1 MKHTTIL
8 KLAVC
13 STAFLLGTAY
23 NTSSTHHFKLPSFQ
37 TNQVKAD
44 DFSDVRI
51 QQHIY
56 FDPSYKAQDVLNYNK
71 SINDQQYRNVLDK
84 ASIKSMDSGK
94 NVYQDS
100 PADENDRVYNGQPS
114 AKQNLELNIYTLNLL
129 NEIYKQ
135 LGLNRQLVLNRSAM
149 QMEQE
154 LANQYQKD
162 NWTTL
167 KGHDANAINTIDKQ
181 YEPYGCESAL
191 GGDATYKTIN
201 NLNINDY
208 KRTIYNGIIIMLFGN
223 IQSPAFNK
231 LYPSLHNSIGQG
243 EYAHAAA
250 LLGYGNTPD
259 GVRYIGRY
267 FAIGTQFDENVQPTG
282 ENIITIHI
290 ALNPDDI
297 TIPAG
302 QPHKFNKNDNVTD
315 TTEHFSSPSR
325 IAQYKQYLA
334 QKAAQHKQ
342 QIQDEVNAQKRA
354 NDAANQQVKEQ
365 FEQAEKQAQKFQNGN
380 ADIDAMIDNDIAKAG
395 KKGGHQSVTPAPIRH
410 KYGTKKVRKHHK
422 RVARKHK
429 KRVTRKRRKRTRKVK
444 TRKRG
449 TRKHRKRVVRRRKK
463 KHLRRK
469 NKRSKIIRRKRGK
482 KRSARRHNKR
492 NKHGKHKRI
501 ITLHF

>member
-51 QQHIY
+51 PQHIY
-56 FDPSYKAQDVLNYNK
+56 IDPSYKVQDLRNWLSELTKSKSQAAITNK
-71 SINDQQYRNVLDK
+71 RLDE
-84 ASIKSMDSGK
+84 ASIKSMASGK

-100 PADENDRVYNGQPS
+100 PADENDKVYNGQPN
-114 AKQNLELNIYTLNLL
+114 ARQNLELNIYALNLL
-129 NEIYKQ
+129 NEVYKK
-135 LGLNRQLVLNRSAM
+135 LGLNRQLVLDRTAM
-149 QMEQE
+149 QMEQD
-154 LANQYQKD
+154 LAKEYQKD
-162 NWTTL
+162 GWTIV
-167 KGHDANAINTIDKQ
+167 KAAHDERAIHAADSQ
-181 YEPYGCESAL
+181 YEPFGSEVCL
-191 GGDATYKTIN
+191 GGDQTYKTIN
-201 NLNINDY
+201 NLNMNDY
-208 KRTIYNGIIIMLFGN
+208 KKIIYEDIIIMLFGN
-223 IQSPAFNK
+223 AQGPAANK
-231 LYPSLHNSIGQG
+231 MYPALHNKIGNG
-243 EYAHAAA
+243 EYGHALG
-250 LLGYGNTPD
+250 LLGFNCFGH
-259 GVRYIGRY
+259 IGKY
-267 FAIGTQFDENVQPTG
+267 FALSTQFDQ
-282 ENIITIHI
+282 NIDQGKGLPLANFITIHYSE
-290 ALNPDDI
+290 NPDDI
-297 TIPAG
+297 GYPAN
-302 QPHKFNKNDNVTD
+302 HSKNIVTD
-315 TTEHFSSPSR
+315 TTEHFSSPAR
-325 IAQYKQYLA
+325 IAQYKQHLA
-334 QKAAQHKQ
+334 DLANQHKQ
-342 QIQDEVNAQKRA
+342 KIQDEVNAQNQRHAQENAQAKA
-354 NDAANQQVKEQ
+354 N
-365 FEQAEKQAQKFQNGN
+365 AEKQMQNFNQGKN
-380 ADIDAMIDNDIAKAG
+380 NIDSMIMGDLSGTAKKNNQRPAG
-395 KKGGHQSVTPAPIRH
+395 ITTTAPAKR
-410 KYGTKKVRKHHK
+410 HK